1 MGSGYRQG
9 RRGPEGPEAAERK
22 AAAMEGSGTAL
33 VGGGPAADVRTA
45 DEIDEITRGLRGVA
59 MALLYA
65 GEALG
70 GESESSPAAFYG
82 FMVETLDGYADR
94 LDALTRR

>member
-1 MGSGYRQG
+1 MD
-9 RRGPEGPEAAERK
+9 
-22 AAAMEGSGTAL
+22 GSGTAL
-33 VGGGPAADVRTA
+33 VGGGPAVDARTA
-45 DEIDEITRGLRGVA
+45 DEIDEISRGLRGIA

-70 GESESSPAAFYG
+70 GESESSLAAFYG
-82 FMVETLDGYADR
+82 FMVDTLGGYADR

>member
-1 MGSGYRQG
+1 MD
-9 RRGPEGPEAAERK
+9 A
-22 AAAMEGSGTAL
+22 
-33 VGGGPAADVRTA
+33 RTA
-45 DEIDEITRGLRGVA
+45 DEIDEITQGMRGVA

-70 GESESSPAAFYG
+70 GESDSSPASFYW
-82 FMVETLDGYADR
+82 FMVETLEGYADR